1 MSTESS
7 FVRAIDPARRT
18 ESQGPARGRT
28 LVSLYGVSKRYRTA
42 EIETVA
48 LDGIDL
54 EIAAG
59 AFVAI
64 MGPSGCGK
72 STLLNIV
79 GLVDSPS
86 SGVHYF
92 GQHEV
97 SRYSESRLAALRKGH
112 IGFIFQRFNLI
123 AELDVRSNVEL
134 PLVYQ
139 GVPKTRRRE
148 LVLDALDRVG
158 LAARAK
164 HMPDQ
169 LSGGQQQRVAFARA
183 VVGKPTLILADEPT
197 GNLDTK
203 SGEAIMRMLAAL
215 TEQGTT
221 VVMVTHSASHA
232 ARAHQVL
239 NLLDGRIATAHR
251 PADRAHAG
259 AHAGAL
265 RG

>member
-1 MSTESS
+1 MSTESR
-7 FVRAIDPARRT
+7 FVRAIDPAPRVAP
-18 ESQGPARGRT
+18 ESGRT
-28 LVSLYGVSKRYRTA
+28 LVGLYGVSKRYRTA

-48 LDGIDL
+48 LAAIDL
-54 EIAAG
+54 EIETG
-59 AFVAI
+59 AFLAI

-86 SGVHYF
+86 SGAHYF

-97 SRYSESRLAALRKGH
+97 SRYSESKLAALRRGH
-112 IGFIFQRFNLI
+112 VGFIFQGFNLI
-123 AELDVRSNVEL
+123 AELDVQRNVEL

-139 GVPKTRRRE
+139 GVPKARRRE
-148 LVLDALDRVG
+148 LVLEVLGHVG
-158 LAARAK
+158 LAARAQ
-164 HMPDQ
+164 HMPAQ

-203 SGEAIMRMLAAL
+203 SGETIMRMLAAL
-215 TEQGTT
+215 NGQGTT

-232 ARAHQVL
+232 ARAHRVL
-239 NLLDGRIATAHR
+239 SLLDGRIATPRR

-259 AHAGAL
+259 GHAGAL

>member
-1 MSTESS
+1 MSTESQ
-7 FVRAIDPARRT
+7 FVRATEPAHLT
-18 ESQGPARGRT
+18 EPANPARGRT
-28 LVSLYGVSKRYRTA
+28 LVSLSGVTKHYRTA
-42 EIETVA
+42 EIETAA
-48 LDGIDL
+48 LAGIDL
-54 EIAAG
+54 EIAAA

-72 STLLNIV
+72 STLLNIL

-92 GQHEV
+92 AQHEV
-97 SRYSESRLAALRKGH
+97 SRYSESKLAALRKCH
-112 IGFIFQRFNLI
+112 IGFIFQSFNLI
-123 AELDVRSNVEL
+123 AELDVWRNVEL

-139 GVPKTRRRE
+139 GVPKARRRE
-148 LVLDALDRVG
+148 LVLEALESVG
-158 LAARAK
+158 LTARAK

-183 VVGKPTLILADEPT
+183 VVGKPTLLLADEPT

-203 SGEAIMRMLAAL
+203 SGETILRMLASL
-215 TEQGTT
+215 NEQGTT

-232 ARAHQVL
+232 ARAHRVVS
-239 NLLDGRIATAHR
+239 LLDGRIATPRR
-251 PADRAHAG
+251 PVEQAR
-259 AHAGAL
+259 AGAL